1 MAEVVKSDNARYW
14 EGFPVL
20 LVSAVKMGNFNVKEV
35 EAYLARE
42 ADRRKWRELVV
53 MSLVLYRVTKK
64 RFNFADQLKKTLSS
78 KEAELFVKL
87 RDRMGHAEN
96 FNLENK
102 VFNVERLKTLFDN
115 YTREEALKA
124 KESQAQYDEFS
135 LEFALSQFFSPKQKE
150 LFKKKLNGEPFSKT
164 EREYFSRTVKKKVLA
179 LTNPDLHRLAQ
190 KLLE

>member
-1 MAEVVKSDNARYW
+1 LAEVVKSDNARYW